1 MKVLQNLQNPMFW
14 SITATCMIAILHLIL
29 INRTNDSDLLT
40 TSVLFWVVVASLLWD
55 KRHTLIC
62 KSQFWSTT
70 VGACLLTII
79 LTRGA
84 TLPSSATFLKAFPVF
99 VMTGLGLLALG
110 NQVFRYCWRELAIFG
125 LLALNPLIE
134 ICLRL
139 IDLPTRT
146 AEFAALILYSAG
158 IQVDR
163 QADTLLLLSDK
174 IRREVHVLET
184 CSGLHLI
191 ILMLNISVLSLLLL
205 TTCSGSQTVLCV
217 VIAALLGFGVN
228 AARVALM
235 VILVARTDAFNYW
248 HTGTGSAIFSALS
261 IGLFGGFYW
270 LIFLREP
277 QQINRQQQEK
287 QV

>member
-14 SITATCMIAILHLIL
+14 SITATSVTAVLHLIL

-40 TSVLFWVVVASLLWD
+40 ISALFWVVVASLVWD

-70 VGACLLTII
+70 AGVCLCTII
-79 LTRGA
+79 FTRSA
-84 TLPSSATFLKAFPVF
+84 TLPTSAIFLKAFPVF
-99 VMTGLGLLALG
+99 AMMGLGLLALG
-110 NQVFRYCWRELAIFG
+110 NQVFRCCWRELTILG
-125 LLALNPLIE
+125 ILAFNPLIE
-134 ICLRL
+134 LCLRL

-146 AEFAALILYSAG
+146 AEFAAFILYSAG
-158 IQVDR
+158 VRVDR
-163 QADTLLLLSDK
+163 QADTLLLLGDK
-174 IRREVHVLET
+174 IRREVHVLES

-191 ILMLNISVLSLLLL
+191 ILMLNISVLSLLLF
-205 TTCSGSQTVLCV
+205 TTWSWSQKGLCV
-217 VIAALLGFGVN
+217 AISALLGFGVN

-261 IGLFGGFYW
+261 IGLFGGFCW

-277 QQINRQQQEK
+277 QQINHQK
-287 QV
+287 QKTQV